1 MNYKIDEAN
10 AARLRNLAKV
20 EKENIEN
27 YKKEINRL
35 QAEKDKVSDNEEKES
50 YLNSIN
56 LFKHVI
62 SEKQKLIDDIEKLI

>member
-10 AARLRNLAKV
+10 AARLRNLAKD